1 MRDNTYEKLEES
13 IIGDIE
19 RGNTNPRRS
28 FIDHRVPFS
37 KGGKQMRQCVKER
50 TDQEKWGCKKLTK
63 WTG

>member
-19 RGNTNPRRS
+19 GENTNPRRS
-28 FIDHRVPFS
+28 FIDRRVPFS

-50 TDQEKWGCKKLTK
+50 TDQEK
-63 WTG
+63 